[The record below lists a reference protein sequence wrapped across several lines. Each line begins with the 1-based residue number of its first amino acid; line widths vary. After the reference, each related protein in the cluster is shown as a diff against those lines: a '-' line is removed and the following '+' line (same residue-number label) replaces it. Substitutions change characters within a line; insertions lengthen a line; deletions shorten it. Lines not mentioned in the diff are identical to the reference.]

1 MYFLSKKKMKM
12 DEDNCNACAKLLEKD
27 TRIDPKIHVLW
38 KDNAKYRVLSDLH
51 RSHVDYLFRREKIT
65 EKIGQVSNVLLNY

>member
-1 MYFLSKKKMKM
+1 M
-12 DEDNCNACAKLLEKD
+12 DADTCNACVKLLEKD
-27 TRIDPKIHVLW
+27 TRIDPKFHVLW
-38 KDNAKYRVLSDLH
+38 IDNAKYRVLSDLH